1 MSLRGWEPA
10 EWMDSQSGIKGDE
23 ELMDKR
29 KKKTTWKKERG
40 FFKEGA
46 LIFFSPTMTMMEKY
60 LNW

>member
-1 MSLRGWEPA
+1 METCNTRVKTFW
-10 EWMDSQSGIKGDE
+10 GIKGDE

-60 LNW
+60 LN